1 MGRAIHYRVEREFDH
16 LEEALSVGIVKMV
29 PSGLVTR
36 GVIFTLDAEPGFRD
50 MAFVTGPRDCCR
62 QEEV

>member
-1 MGRAIHYRVEREFDH
+1 MGRAIHCRVEREFDH

-36 GVIFTLDAEPGFRD
+36 GVIFTLDTEPGFRD
-50 MAFVTGPRDCCR
+50 MAFVTGPRDCCC